1 MTDIAIPS
9 PTNVAPASFSETKAD
24 KVREALSKVRT
35 QYLSVFDDIDAARKK
50 HDDWARDVLARGGPS
65 ASWLYPDLARVRHP
79 MTEAERTEEIG
90 RLNWAIS
97 SQPTL
102 AVLAPLREAAHKA
115 SAAKYAPAPTRLII
129 GLMINA
135 YPNARPHSPESYQES
150 VVDQVMATGFGPVPI
165 AKACNGLVR
174 TSNFVPSPS
183 EVVAA
188 AESAQEGLLSFT
200 RAVDRLSVMLDW
212 AEQARTWV
220 ENIDLL
226 SKDRANYSS
235 FIDPP
240 KSSYEW
246 LHRTVAGRVGWV

>member
-9 PTNVAPASFSETKAD
+9 PTAVVPASFSETKAT

-50 HDDWARDVLARGGPS
+50 HDQWARDVVARGGPRT
-65 ASWLYPDLARVRHP
+65 SWLYPDLTQVRHP
-79 MTEAERTEEIG
+79 SSEAERADEIG
-90 RLNWAIS
+90 RLNWAIA

-102 AVLAPLREAAHKA
+102 AVLGPLRDAAHKA
-115 SAAKYAPAPTRLII
+115 STAKYAPAPTRLVV

-135 YPNARPHSPESYQES
+135 YPNARPHSPESYQEA

-200 RAVDRLSVMLDW
+200 RAVDSLAAMLEW
-212 AEQARTWV
+212 ADQARAWV
-220 ENIDLL
+220 EKIDLL
-226 SKDRANYSS
+226 AKDRANYSS
-235 FIDPP
+235 FIGPP

-246 LHRTVAGRVGWV
+246 LHRTVSGRVGWV